1 MADYSDI
8 GNRLNELMRAKGMSG
23 VDLSLLTGI
32 HTNSISNY
40 RHGHYKPNALNAEKI
55 AKVFGVSVRYLLCE
69 TDDYNDKPAPLQPSQ
84 YLTRL
89 KANTIKLCKAFD
101 LLDDEGQVLAIRY
114 VELLAETYRRDPQ
127 K

>member
-8 GNRLNELMRAKGMSG
+8 GNRLSELMRMKGMSG

-40 RHGHYKPNALNAEKI
+40 RHGYYRPNAINAEKM

-69 TDDYNDKPAPLQPSQ
+69 TDDFNDKPVPLQPSH
-84 YLTRL
+84 YMTRL
-89 KANTIKLCKAFD
+89 KVNTIKLCKAFD
-101 LLDDEGQVLAIRY
+101 MLDDEGQALAIRY
-114 VELLAETYRRDPQ
+114 VELLVESYRRDPQ